1 MPNLANAAVARR
13 TYDQIFSPLNVLVV
27 DDMPAIRRML
37 RQMLQHL
44 GVKGDI
50 LEAGDGQEAWEAL
63 QARPFDL
70 VVCDINMPR
79 MNGLDLLRRLRATS
93 QYQTTPFLMISGE
106 VSEDIIAASA
116 ESEVDGYL
124 LKPFKVDS
132 LEGRLRS
139 IILHRYQPSQGETL
153 FRKANEF
160 LLDDQPSKALAVLEK
175 LTLPP
180 FRKQAKVLNLMGEC
194 HRSLGSQDEAVS
206 CFNEAMELN
215 PKYLKAYQNLSGV
228 LESRGDLAAARQYL
242 EEARKL
248 SPLNPERLY
257 CLGQLCL
264 KDSAPDQAKQ
274 YLEESWR
281 LGHSVPGDRRSEM
294 AETFLAAGLNQV
306 AEELFLQAIDTA
318 PHDVN
323 LYNRLGVAL
332 RRQQKHRQALEYYQ
346 QALKLDPKNEKVHFN
361 LGVLYFDLGE
371 KDKAREAMRL
381 ALQLRPNFTEA
392 QDFLQRHFS
401 TEGSSA
407 SPSG

>member
-1 MPNLANAAVARR
+1 MPSLADAVALRS

-50 LEAGDGQEAWEAL
+50 QEAGDGQEAWEAL
-63 QARPFDL
+63 QERPFDL

-79 MNGLDLLRRLRATS
+79 MNGLDLLRHLRNS
-93 QYQTTPFLMISGE
+93 PQYQTTPFLMISGE

-124 LKPFKVDS
+124 LKPFKIDS

-139 IILHRYQPSQGETL
+139 IIMHRYQPSRGETL
-153 FRKANEF
+153 FRKAKE
-160 LLDDQPSKALAVLEK
+160 LLLGGRPSEALLVVEK
-175 LTLPP
+175 LIHPP
-180 FRKQAKVLNLMGEC
+180 FRKLAKVMNLMGEC
-194 HRSLGSQDEAVS
+194 YRFLGSQDEAVA
-206 CFNEAMELN
+206 CFNQAIELN
-215 PKYLKAYQNLSGV
+215 PKYLKAYQNLAAV
-228 LESRGDLAAARQYL
+228 MEAQDNLAAARGYL

-257 CLGQLCL
+257 SLGQLCL
-264 KDSAPDQAKQ
+264 KDKALEQAKQ

-281 LGHSVPGDRRSEM
+281 IGPYVPAARRSEM

-318 PHDVN
+318 PHDVH

-332 RRQQKHRQALEYYQ
+332 RRQQKHRQALDYYQ

-371 KDKAREAMRL
+371 KAKAREALRV
-381 ALQLRPNFTEA
+381 ALKLRPDFTEA
-392 QDFLQRHFS
+392 LDFLQRHFA
-401 TEGSSA
+401 TDGLA
-407 SPSG
+407 AAPS

>member
-1 MPNLANAAVARR
+1 MPNLANAAALRR
-13 TYDQIFSPLNVLVV
+13 TCDRIFSPLNVLVV

-44 GVKGDI
+44 GVKGEI
-50 LEAGDGQEAWEAL
+50 QEAGDGQEAWEAL
-63 QARPFDL
+63 QERPFDL

-124 LKPFKVDS
+124 LKPFKIDS

-139 IILHRYQPSQGETL
+139 IILHRYQPSQGEAL

-160 LLDDQPSKALAVLEK
+160 LLDDEPSKALAVLEK
-175 LTLPP
+175 LTQPP

-194 HRSLGSQDEAVS
+194 YRALAAKDEAVS
-206 CFNEAMELN
+206 CFNQALELN
-215 PKYLKAYQNLSGV
+215 PKYLKAYQNLAGV
-228 LESRGDLAAARQYL
+228 LESRGDLTAAREYL

-248 SPLNPERLY
+248 SPLNPERLFS
-257 CLGQLCL
+257 LGQLCL
-264 KDSAPDQAKQ
+264 KDGAPDQAKH

-281 LGHSVPGDRRSEM
+281 LGHAVPADRQLEM

-318 PHDVN
+318 PQDVH

-332 RRQQKHRQALEYYQ
+332 RRQHKHEKALECYQ
-346 QALKLDPKNEKVHFN
+346 QALNLDSKNEKVHFN
-361 LGVLYFDLGE
+361 LGVLYFDLGDQ
-371 KDKAREAMRL
+371 DKAREAMRQ
-381 ALQLRPNFTEA
+381 ALQLRPDFTEA
-392 QDFLQRHFS
+392 QDFLKRHFA
-401 TEGSSA
+401 TAGASA
-407 SPSG
+407 SSS

>member
-70 VVCDINMPR
+70 IVCDINMPR